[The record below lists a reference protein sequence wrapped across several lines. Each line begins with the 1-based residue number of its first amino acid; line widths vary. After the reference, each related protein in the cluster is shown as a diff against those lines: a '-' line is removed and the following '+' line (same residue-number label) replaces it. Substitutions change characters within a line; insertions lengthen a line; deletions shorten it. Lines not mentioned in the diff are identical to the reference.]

1 MSDQGG
7 HVPDDTPSV
16 PERSDDDVDDAVDR
30 AAEGADGGGTLR
42 PPERSHPGTAPV
54 EQTAGDPAMTQG
66 RGDGAGGHDAPLP
79 DAPPPEAATSGG
91 AQSDPGARASDRV
104 AADEDDDGTD

>member
-1 MSDQGG
+1 MGDQGG

-16 PERSDDDVDDAVDR
+16 PGRSGDEVDDAVDR

-54 EQTAGDPAMTQG
+54 EQIGGDAGMTGG
-66 RGDGAGGHDAPLP
+66 RGGGTGGHDGPP
-79 DAPPPEAATSGG
+79 PTAPPPEAAISGG

-104 AADEDDDGTD
+104 AADEDDGTD